1 MGRDDIQMKDND
13 LRGMLELFARFL
25 KWVATGIIVGAVV
38 GLVGVFFH
46 ISVEKATELR
56 IVTPWLLWL
65 LPIGGAVIA
74 WLYKIAGM
82 EHDKGTNYVLEA
94 VRSNDPLTI
103 KTAPLVFIGTVITHL
118 FGGSSGREGA
128 ALQIGGSI
136 SSFIGGIIKLDEKDQ
151 RIMTMCG
158 MSAGFSALFGTPLAA
173 VVFSLEV
180 VSVGVMYYSAI
191 VPCIVAAAVGAY
203 IASLFGIQPTA
214 FVIMGEMPAFK
225 ISVMIRV
232 AVFGILCAIVSMIF
246 CLILKKAHQLY
257 DKIPNRIAAAFI
269 GGLIVVALTYIV
281 GTRDYNGAGMDVIN
295 RAVAGEAKPEAFILK
310 MIFTALTLGAG
321 FKGGEIVPTFF
332 VGATFGNIAGKLLG
346 LGPSFGAA
354 LGMAALFCGVTNCPM
369 TSMFICIELFGTEGL
384 LYYAIACAVSYRLS
398 GYYGLYSAQKIVYS
412 KHRPEF
418 IDKKAL

>member
-74 WLYKIAGM
+74 GLYKIAGM

-158 MSAGFSALFGTPLAA
+158 MSAGF
-173 VVFSLEV
+173 
-180 VSVGVMYYSAI
+180 
-191 VPCIVAAAVGAY
+191 
-203 IASLFGIQPTA
+203 
-214 FVIMGEMPAFK
+214 
-225 ISVMIRV
+225 
-232 AVFGILCAIVSMIF
+232 
-246 CLILKKAHQLY
+246 
-257 DKIPNRIAAAFI
+257 
-269 GGLIVVALTYIV
+269 
-281 GTRDYNGAGMDVIN
+281 
-295 RAVAGEAKPEAFILK
+295 
-310 MIFTALTLGAG
+310 
-321 FKGGEIVPTFF
+321 
-332 VGATFGNIAGKLLG
+332 
-346 LGPSFGAA
+346 
-354 LGMAALFCGVTNCPM
+354 
-369 TSMFICIELFGTEGL
+369 
-384 LYYAIACAVSYRLS
+384 
-398 GYYGLYSAQKIVYS
+398 
-412 KHRPEF
+412 
-418 IDKKAL
+418 